1 MRGGKSMEDMIKMRD
16 TFREAAD
23 IVDEL
28 IKLKEREDSGEDTE
42 KESESLLGIF
52 MLKMMELEAL
62 GTKM

>member
-1 MRGGKSMEDMIKMRD
+1 MEDMIKMRD